1 VVRRPEV
8 VVEMQ
13 QLAAV
18 AGLRS
23 VPEALR
29 RRPADRGTGIHMAVA
44 GMADKV
50 HTPEMGDKAGTVDM
64 VVKTHLPPKILPI
77 HWDNATS
84 RQPARILSSI
94 YISAAGPLVSQSES
108 PYFVHQHRVR
118 DAARYRRHQR
128 TRAMM

>member
-8 VVEMQ
+8 AVVRRPEV
-13 QLAAV
+13 AVVRRPEVAVVRRPEVAV

-44 GMADKV
+44 GTADKV
-50 HTPEMGDKAGTVDM
+50 HMPEMGDKAGTVDM
-64 VVKTHLPPKILPI
+64 VVKTYLPPNILPI

-84 RQPARILSSI
+84 RQPARTATNSSGSI
-94 YISAAGPLVSQSES
+94 MLFPVQTSSQ
-108 PYFVHQHRVR
+108 
-118 DAARYRRHQR
+118 
-128 TRAMM
+128 